1 MANKP
6 KPAVGENPALSYKR
20 LRTIIGFVAL
30 TLPITCLLAGLVDGH
45 IESSISAYYY
55 TKVTI
60 VFTGTMC
67 VIGIFLIAYRFGA
80 LVFEDIATT
89 LAGIAALGVAFVH
102 TAPHDPS
109 LSQLRQSDVHLF
121 CATVLLVLLGAISL
135 FVFPADVPK
144 QRPVASYW
152 YRGLGAAIWLS
163 LLLMVLLNKYAVSFY
178 DQNHIFFILESLCV
192 IAFSLAFIIKGNARL
207 VDHEYNHVAEDPA
220 PALQIGVPSQPTA
233 RTSSA
238 STDAESTA
246 GACQIRCVS
255 NAARLGVLALAGTGP
270 HDGEH

>member
-1 MANKP
+1 VANKP

-20 LRTIIGFVAL
+20 LRTLIGLVAL
-30 TLPITCLLAGLVDGH
+30 TLPITCVLAGLIDGH
-45 IESSISAYYY
+45 LESSISAYYY

-67 VIGIFLIAYRFGA
+67 VIGVFLIAYRFGA
-80 LVFEDIATT
+80 VVFEDIATT

-109 LSQLRQSDVHLF
+109 LSQLRQSDVHLI

-152 YRGLGAAIWLS
+152 YRGLGAVIWLS

-178 DQNHIFFILESLCV
+178 DRNHVFFILESLCV

-207 VDHEYNHVAEDPA
+207 VDHEYNNVAEDPA

-238 STDAESTA
+238 STDAESNR
-246 GACQIRCVS
+246 GGVS
-255 NAARLGVLALAGTGP
+255 DQVSK
-270 HDGEH
+270 

>member
-67 VIGIFLIAYRFGA
+67 VIGVFLIAYRFGA
-80 LVFEDIATT
+80 WVFEGASPQPLPGSPRSVWPSSTPRLMIHHSRSYDSQTCT
-89 LAGIAALGVAFVH
+89 SS
-102 TAPHDPS
+102 APPS
-109 LSQLRQSDVHLF
+109 CWF
-121 CATVLLVLLGAISL
+121 CSAPFPSS
-135 FVFPADVPK
+135 VFPADVPK

-152 YRGLGAAIWLS
+152 YRGLGAVIWLS
-163 LLLMVLLNKYAVSFY
+163 LVLMLLLNKYAVSFF

-207 VDHEYNHVAEDPA
+207 VDHQYNHVAEDPA

-238 STDAESTA
+238 STDAESNR
-246 GACQIRCVS
+246 GGMSDQVRK
-255 NAARLGVLALAGTGP
+255 
-270 HDGEH
+270 